1 MRRRT
6 AIRLTLILIATIGG
20 IATFALSVAQPPA
33 NSNDPSSIKPAS
45 YAAPAPKQPRA
56 AAPGNDP
63 AQLSESLRGV
73 WHSARS
79 GAEWLMRMDNPVN
92 GRFQPGWM
100 PDLNGP
106 VAQDHYLNQA
116 GAAYALAKA
125 ARYFGDDRYLMK
137 ARQAVLSLLA
147 DTQADSADPA
157 SRSTSL
163 PPLVVNRTAA
173 AGMLLMVINSLENP
187 ADDLLKQGEEL
198 CQFIRQQQQPDGSIR
213 CHDAAVET
221 GTDQESLQSYPGL
234 ALYGL
239 LLSARSRPAPWK
251 LDVVARSLPYYRN
264 QWKSAPTIA
273 LAASFTQA
281 FAEAYLQTRVAA
293 YAQFVFEMS
302 DWMCELQYTGETGHI
317 TWAGGFK
324 TVQHGIPTPV
334 PPTISAAAN
343 LEAMAQAC
351 LATRHVPDAG
361 RYAKYRAATELG
373 SQFVHGL
380 QYTEANTLHFVP
392 GYRPALLGGFHCSQ
406 QDGTLRLD
414 FQQHALVAM
423 IERLECVG
431 DR

>member
-1 MRRRT
+1 MRQRT
-6 AIRLTLILIATIGG
+6 AIRLAVILIATIGG
-20 IATFALSVAQPPA
+20 VATLALSVAQPPA
-33 NSNDPSSIKPAS
+33 NSNDPSSVKPAN
-45 YAAPAPKQPRA
+45 YTAPAPKQPRA
-56 AAPGNDP
+56 TSPGSDP

-100 PDLNGP
+100 PDLNAP
-106 VAQDHYLNQA
+106 VGQDHYLNQA

-173 AGMLLMVINSLENP
+173 AGMLLMIIHELENP
-187 ADDLLKQGEEL
+187 ADDLLKQSDEL

-213 CHDAAVET
+213 CQDAAVET
-221 GTDQESLQSYPGL
+221 GTYQESMQSYPGL

-239 LLSARSRPAPWK
+239 LLSARSRSAPWK
-251 LDVVARSLPYYRN
+251 LDLVARALPYYRT
-264 QWKSAPTIA
+264 QWKSTPTIV
-273 LAASFTQA
+273 LAASLTQA
-281 FAEAYLQTRVAA
+281 FAEAYLQTRSAI
-293 YAQFVFEMS
+293 YAEFVFEMS

-317 TWAGGFK
+317 SWAGGFK
-324 TVQHGIPTPV
+324 SLQHGMPTLF
-334 PPTISAAAN
+334 PPTISTAAN
-343 LEAMAQAC
+343 LEAVAQTC
-351 LATRHVPDAG
+351 LVTRHVPDAA
-361 RYAKYRAATELG
+361 RYAKYRTAVELS
-373 SQFVHGL
+373 SQFINGL

-423 IERLECVG
+423 IKRLEYVG